1 MVLERERPEGIN
13 RRRYCKSL
21 VLGGGFGMTSIS
33 FHIADEKF
41 LSSECLISTDPS
53 AVTFYS
59 FLEPTS
65 FKRLVY
71 AGHFF

>member
-1 MVLERERPEGIN
+1 
-13 RRRYCKSL
+13 
-21 VLGGGFGMTSIS
+21 MTSIS

-53 AVTFYS
+53 AVTFCS